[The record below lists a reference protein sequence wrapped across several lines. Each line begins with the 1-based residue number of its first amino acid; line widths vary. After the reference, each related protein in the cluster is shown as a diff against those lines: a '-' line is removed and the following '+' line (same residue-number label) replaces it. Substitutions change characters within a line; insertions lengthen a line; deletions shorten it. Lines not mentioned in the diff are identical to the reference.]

1 MFKTFVVTLA
11 AFVMIV
17 ESTICPWCRFGTD
30 RDSERAV
37 AMMNGQRIDG
47 RVVTVGLYL

>member
-1 MFKTFVVTLA
+1 MAKSQVHMRAVA
-11 AFVMIV
+11 
-17 ESTICPWCRFGTD
+17 RFGTD
-30 RDSERAV
+30 RDAERAV